1 MKVGNTAE
9 IPAALASTH
18 PAAAPHEAAKAAA
31 SSAIPSSAD
40 ASATLELSGAA
51 STLLAGGTSAEFDA
65 EKVAR
70 ISKAIEDGSYRI
82 DAGVIADKLIGN
94 AQELLAKI
102 QP

>member
-1 MKVGNTAE
+1 MKVGNTTE
-9 IPAALASTH
+9 VPAALA
-18 PAAAPHEAAKAAA
+18 PANPAVAPHEAAKVAP
-31 SSAIPSSAD
+31 SSAIPANAD
-40 ASATLELSGAA
+40 PSATLELSGAA
-51 STLLAGGTSAEFDA
+51 STLLAGGAAPEFDA

-94 AQELLAKI
+94 AQEVLAKV